1 VLGAQEPDIDDCF
14 VIPPSTIPLDT
25 RSSKLSKLVDAFH
38 PKTGIHLEVLST
50 EPAFQ
55 FYTGRHI
62 GVAAVE
68 GVAARGARSGF
79 CVEPGRYTN
88 SINVGDWRG
97 QVVLGKGQVYGS
109 RVVYKGWS
117 D

>member
-1 VLGAQEPDIDDCF
+1 M
-14 VIPPSTIPLDT
+14 
-25 RSSKLSKLVDAFH
+25 
-38 PKTGIHLEVLST
+38 
-50 EPAFQ
+50 
-55 FYTGRHI
+55 
-62 GVAAVE
+62 AAVE